1 MVRVVFT
8 NYKGIHA
15 VLVFVAG
22 GCINAVCGDFK
33 IHIVAAIGIIG
44 KDPVFVP
51 GRIQPFVVE
60 SVRAGDFYNAILAQW
75 QLFGQGQ
82 NALAVGMKSV
92 YIFCQ
97 MAVDSIG
104 HCDELRVAVAVITVM
119 PLLVQPVDLESG
131 VGQQYRFA
139 GFLVNFC
146 DAKINF
152 DFLVQYRKFLITVRA
167 CHYAVLGG
175 SHSAPRIIVLFG
187 VNAHE
192 ERLSLEQVMRHSGFD
207 YEICTIGQALHTDIP
222 GVIAE
227 DFGKLVFIGA
237 AGGLPAVALAVLV
250 LTCRR
255 QSFVVRGNFVGVDF
269 IGLCDGLRF
278 RRKIPLRMLVIVGL
292 INVGIQN
299 ALQGVAAAAGLLKL
313 FCFGQVGH
321 KEECKARALQ
331 FQSVALAAGGYDF
344 TDFHIAFG
352 NLVLALGQCIVSMDV
367 VIGAVA
373 GLIDLFTGCLSIV
386 GKGGL
391 FYIPTLIRIGRR
403 DVVVMLIAEVA
414 VCKGQVIGIVGP
426 RAIQRFTF
434 RDCRKLVLV
443 HPIRVLAAAVLG
455 KRGGPPGGCLGAAV
469 HGGIGAGNSKSAVT
483 QRDNHAGGA
492 FYDIIFAEVQIAEAQ
507 PAVLNF
513 GAGNKMVFLQHRQ
526 IVRYPLPAVVAD
538 CGMPDGIAVRIH
550 NFGVVHHAGHAI
562 GVRNIFG
569 GVKVVHRAVQRGIA
583 VGLPAGKSCAVGG
596 AAAHIPHGI
605 KVNLGDADF
614 AQGAVIFHNAV
625 CWRDCVAVLIGRL
638 AAIVG
643 VISTTGILGSV
654 VNGNGGFYAC
664 TGDKFGAA
672 FVGSGNVGIIVS
684 IVQPDYRI
692 VLILGDFDIVTA
704 LAQRSV
710 GHAGM
715 IDVCPI
721 AKIACGRFG
730 FHDDKLARITLC
742 VVEGVAHRI
751 RGRIGRTVDD
761 RISAI
766 ALALHTVSV
775 VTAGGLVFAC
785 YSIPLENLILRVGSN
800 LIAGFAVGF
809 LEVDLQ
815 GPFIVFHQ
823 IGIV

>member
-8 NYKGIHA
+8 NHKGIHA

-175 SHSAPRIIVLFG
+175 GHSAPRVVILFG
-187 VNAHE
+187 VNGDNK
-192 ERLSLEQVMRHSGFD
+192 RLSLEQVVRYGGFHD
-207 YEICTIGQALHTDIP
+207 QISAIGQALHTNIP

-227 DFGKLVFIGA
+227 DFGKLVFVGA
-237 AGGLPAVALAVLV
+237 AGGLPAIALTVLV
-250 LTCRR
+250 FSCGSQR
-255 QSFVVRGNFVGVDF
+255 FVVRVNFVSVDL

-313 FCFGQVGH
+313 LQFGQVGH
-321 KEECKARALQ
+321 KEECKACALQ

-344 TDFHIAFG
+344 TDFHIAFCY
-352 NLVLALGQCIVSMDV
+352 LVLALGQCIVSMDV
-367 VIGAVA
+367 VIGAVT
-373 GLIDLFTGCLSIV
+373 GLVDLFTGCLSVV

-403 DVVVMLIAEVA
+403 DVVIMLIAKVA
-414 VCKGQVIGIVGP
+414 VCKRQVIGIVGP
-426 RAIQRFTF
+426 TAVQRFT
-434 RDCRKLVLV
+434 LGNGAELITI
-443 HPIRVLAAAVLG
+443 HPIRVLPVTVLG
-455 KRGGPPGGCLGAAV
+455 QRGGLPGGCLGAAV

-492 FYDIIFAEVQIAEAQ
+492 LYDIIFAEVQIAEAQ
-507 PAVLNF
+507 PAILDF
-513 GAGNKMVFLQHRQ
+513 SAG
-526 IVRYPLPAVVAD
+526 Y
-538 CGMPDGIAVRIH
+538 
-550 NFGVVHHAGHAI
+550 
-562 GVRNIFG
+562 
-569 GVKVVHRAVQRGIA
+569 KVVFFQ
-583 VGLPAGKSCAVGG
+583 
-596 AAAHIPHGI
+596 
-605 KVNLGDADF
+605 
-614 AQGAVIFHNAV
+614 
-625 CWRDCVAVLIGRL
+625 
-638 AAIVG
+638 
-643 VISTTGILGSV
+643 
-654 VNGNGGFYAC
+654 NG
-664 TGDKFGAA
+664 
-672 FVGSGNVGIIVS
+672 
-684 IVQPDYRI
+684 
-692 VLILGDFDIVTA
+692 
-704 LAQRSV
+704 
-710 GHAGM
+710 
-715 IDVCPI
+715 
-721 AKIACGRFG
+721 
-730 FHDDKLARITLC
+730 
-742 VVEGVAHRI
+742 
-751 RGRIGRTVDD
+751 
-761 RISAI
+761 
-766 ALALHTVSV
+766 
-775 VTAGGLVFAC
+775 
-785 YSIPLENLILRVGSN
+785 
-800 LIAGFAVGF
+800 
-809 LEVDLQ
+809 
-815 GPFIVFHQ
+815 
-823 IGIV
+823 

>member
-8 NYKGIHA
+8 NHKGIHA

-22 GCINAVCGDFK
+22 GCINAVCGNFK
-33 IHIVAAIGIIG
+33 IYIVAAIGIIG
-44 KDPVFVP
+44 KDPVFISV
-51 GRIQPFVVE
+51 RIQPFVVE
-60 SVRAGDFYNAILAQW
+60 SVRAGDFYDAILAQR

-82 NALAVGMKSV
+82 NALAVGVKSG

-97 MAVDSIG
+97 MAVDGIG
-104 HCDELRVAVAVITVM
+104 HRDELRVAVAVIAVM
-119 PLLVQPVDLESG
+119 PLLVQPVNLKG
-131 VGQQYRFA
+131 GIGQQHRLA
-139 GFLVNFC
+139 GFFIDFGNAEIYL
-146 DAKINF
+146 
-152 DFLVQYRKFLITVRA
+152 DFLVQHRILLVRIRA
-167 CHYAVLGG
+167 GHYAVLGG

-313 FCFGQVGH
+313 LQFGQVGH

-352 NLVLALGQCIVSMDV
+352 NLVLAFGQSVISMDV

-403 DVVVMLIAEVA
+403 DVVIMLIAEVA
-414 VCKGQVIGIVGP
+414 ICKGQVIGIVSP

-455 KRGGPPGGCLGAAV
+455 KRGGPPGGCLGADV
-469 HGGIGAGNSKSAVT
+469 HSGIGAGNSKSALP
-483 QRDNHAGGA
+483 QRNNRAGGA
-492 FYDIIFAEVQIAEAQ
+492 LYHIISAEVQVCEGQ
-507 PAVLNF
+507 PAVLDF
-513 GAGNKMVFLQHRQ
+513 GAGYQMVLFENWQ
-526 IVRYPLPAVVAD
+526 IIRYPLPAVVAD
-538 CGMPDGIAVRIH
+538 GRVPEGITVGIHDFGIIHNTGYAVRM
-550 NFGVVHHAGHAI
+550 GDVLGSVEVVHGT
-562 GVRNIFG
+562 
-569 GVKVVHRAVQRGIA
+569 VQRGVA
-583 VGLPAGKSCAVGG
+583 VICNIFPGVQI
-596 AAAHIPHGI
+596 H
-605 KVNLGDADF
+605 LGNADF
-614 AQGAVIFHNAV
+614 AQGTVVFHYAV
-625 CWRDCVAVLIGRL
+625 RGGGGVAVL
-638 AAIVG
+638 V
-643 VISTTGILGSV
+643 
-654 VNGNGGFYAC
+654 GGFAAVV
-664 TGDKFGAA
+664 GAVSASRIFG
-672 FVGSGNVGIIVS
+672 G
-684 IVQPDYRI
+684 
-692 VLILGDFDIVTA
+692 
-704 LAQRSV
+704 
-710 GHAGM
+710 
-715 IDVCPI
+715 
-721 AKIACGRFG
+721 
-730 FHDDKLARITLC
+730 
-742 VVEGVAHRI
+742 
-751 RGRIGRTVDD
+751 
-761 RISAI
+761 AI
-766 ALALHTVSV
+766 
-775 VTAGGLVFAC
+775 
-785 YSIPLENLILRVGSN
+785 N
-800 LIAGFAVGF
+800 
-809 LEVDLQ
+809 
-815 GPFIVFHQ
+815 
-823 IGIV
+823 